1 MENVSEWQRR
11 AHEELDRLEAT
22 IIEIMLINPSV
33 GSDILPNR
41 VRAYKQKLV
50 AEHQIATLLERM
62 TSTAASLESS
72 YNRDTLK

>member
-22 IIEIMLINPSV
+22 IIEIMLINPTV

-41 VRAYKQKLV
+41 ARSYKQKLV
-50 AEHQIATLLERM
+50 AEHQIAALLEQM
-62 TSTAASLESS
+62 TSTASSLESS